1 MPTSGTPYPT
11 GIQTWTPVV
20 DLQDLVKAADVNSVY
35 TEVTAVE
42 TQLGGSGV
50 TTSTWSGS
58 FSTATTSWSN
68 LSARLLNIEAGVKS
82 IHTTIDGGTP

>member
-11 GIQTWTPVV
+11 GIQTWTAVV
-20 DLQDLVKAADVNSVY
+20 DLQSLVKAEDVNTLY
-35 TEVTAVE
+35 TEVTAIE
-42 TQLGGSGV
+42 SQLGGSGV
-50 TTSTWSGS
+50 TTSTWSGA

-82 IHTTIDGGTP
+82 INNVVDGGTP